1 MELVVRADAARF
13 ARDARA
19 AIDAIRQ
26 RGRLPAVVG
35 GTGLY
40 IRALLRGLDPATPAD
55 PAFRAELAE
64 VAAREGRAAL
74 HGRLAA
80 QEPALAR
87 RLHPNDHVRII
98 RALELV
104 RAGSPAGEA
113 QTRWREGDAEWDV
126 VYVGLT
132 LDRARLDDRLRRRAQ
147 RMVAAGL
154 EDEVRGLLA
163 RGYVPTLP
171 AMQGPGYREVVR
183 VVQDRLELEELAGLA
198 TAAGAS
204 VGERVIQERPA
215 ATPSLYFGS
224 GKVEEMAEAAR
235 TGGVNLFI
243 SDDPLSPIQERNLSE
258 SLGIKVIDR
267 TALILDIFAQRARSA
282 EGKLQVELAQLTYLL
297 PRLVG
302 QWKHLERL
310 GGGIGTRGPGE
321 TQLESDRR
329 AIRQR
334 VQKLKRELEG
344 VQAHRRLQRA
354 SRRRA
359 GVPVVALVGYTN
371 AGKTTL
377 LNRLTGSHL
386 TAADQLFVTL
396 DPAAR
401 LVERP
406 GRRPFILTDT
416 VGFIRKLPHELVA
429 AFRATL
435 EELTEADV
443 LVHVVDASQG
453 ALEEHMAAVDSLLRE
468 LEVAADRPTVLA
480 LNKVDRLDE
489 AHAAAVLAGRR
500 SAVALSAATGEGVE
514 TLLDAIEKALPVSG
528 AVTLRIPHGDGA
540 ALALC
545 YERGRVLTRADTPGH
560 VTLEVELAGPA
571 LAALGAYRVE
581 RVLD

>member
-1 MELVVRADAARF
+1 M
-13 ARDARA
+13 
-19 AIDAIRQ
+19 RQ
-26 RGRLPAVVG
+26 RVTGNGRRGHAVG
-35 GTGLY
+35 RERE
-40 IRALLRGLDPATPAD
+40 RAML
-55 PAFRAELAE
+55 
-64 VAAREGRAAL
+64 AAL
-74 HGRLAA
+74 RRP
-80 QEPALAR
+80 QQR
-87 RLHPNDHVRII
+87 RL
-98 RALELV
+98 
-104 RAGSPAGEA
+104 
-113 QTRWREGDAEWDV
+113 DV
-126 VYVGLT
+126 
-132 LDRARLDDRLRRRAQ
+132 
-147 RMVAAGL
+147 
-154 EDEVRGLLA
+154 EES
-163 RGYVPTLP
+163 
-171 AMQGPGYREVVR
+171 
-183 VVQDRLELEELAGLA
+183 LEELAGLTA
-198 TAAGAS
+198 AAGAS

-224 GKVEEMAEAAR
+224 GKVQELAEAAR
-235 TGGVNLFI
+235 TSGTNLFI

-258 SLGIKVIDR
+258 ALGIKVIDR

-329 AIRQR
+329 VIRQR
-334 VQKLKRELEG
+334 VQKLKRELAG

-377 LNRLTGSHL
+377 LNRLTGSQL

-406 GRRPFILTDT
+406 ARRPFILTDT

-443 LVHVVDASQG
+443 LVHVVDASHP
-453 ALEEHMAAVDSLLRE
+453 ALEEHMAAVESLLRE
-468 LEVAADRPTVLA
+468 LEVADRPTVLA
-480 LNKVDRLDE
+480 LNKIDRLDE
-489 AHAAAVLAGRR
+489 AQAGAVLAGRR
-500 SAVALSAATGEGVE
+500 AAVALSASTGQGLEA
-514 TLLDAIEKALPVSG
+514 LLDAIEKALPVARG
-528 AVTLRIPHGDGA
+528 ITLRIPHGDGA
-540 ALALC
+540 TLALC
-545 YERGRVLTRADTPGH
+545 YDRGRVLNRVDEPGW
-560 VTLEVELAGPA
+560 VTLEVELPP
-571 LAALGAYRVE
+571 AALPAVAAYRAE